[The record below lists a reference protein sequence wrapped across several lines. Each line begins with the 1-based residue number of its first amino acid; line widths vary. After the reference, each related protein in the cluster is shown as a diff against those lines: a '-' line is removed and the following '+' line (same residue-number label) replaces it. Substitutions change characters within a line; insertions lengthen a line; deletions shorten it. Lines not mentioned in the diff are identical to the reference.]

1 MEYTPWLPIGSLR
14 TQMLFLL
21 PSHRPVRMTI
31 GVAILIGL
39 TAGCSSSPAAPTP
52 PPPPTPGAPALTC
65 PADSTIEGVAGNEA
79 AVTFPAPTL
88 FGGAPPVAVTCT
100 PTSGGAFPLGPTNVV
115 CTARDSLN
123 RQAFCAFTVTVSP
136 SPLGADTFVAF
147 GDSVTVGENGITA
160 FRPMFVDAV
169 NAYPTQLLSMLR
181 GRYPS
186 QTQINVINEGR
197 GGERATE
204 SVSRLPSVLSRHRPQ
219 VLMMLT
225 GFNDLLGDGTRA
237 AQPVVDALRTNVRA
251 AFSAGVRHV
260 FVSTLPPSAPGKR
273 QIDPDAIVQANALIR
288 QFIASEGAVVVDPY
302 PAFLGHEQELLE
314 SDGLHLKPE
323 GNRVV
328 AQTFFDAIVGS
339 VR

>member
-1 MEYTPWLPIGSLR
+1 
-14 TQMLFLL
+14 MLFRL
-21 PSHRPVRMTI
+21 PLHRPVQTAI
-31 GVAILIGL
+31 GVAIIIGL
-39 TAGCSSSPAAPTP
+39 AARCSSSPAAPTP
-52 PPPPTPGAPALTC
+52 PPAPAPAAPALTC
-65 PADSTIEGVAGNEA
+65 PADSTIDGVAGTEA
-79 AVTFPAPTL
+79 TVTFPAPTIA
-88 FGGAPPVAVTCT
+88 GGASPVSVSCT
-100 PTSGGAFPLGPTNVV
+100 PSSGGAFPLGPTNVV

-123 RQAFCAFTVTVSP
+123 RQAFCTFTVTVSP
-136 SPLGADTFVAF
+136 SPLAADTFVAF
-147 GDSVTVGENGITA
+147 GDSVTSGENGITA
-160 FRPMFVDAV
+160 FRPFFVDAV
-169 NAYPTQLLSMLR
+169 NAYPTQLQSMLR

-186 QTQINVINEGR
+186 QTQIGVINEGR

-219 VLMMLT
+219 VLLMLT
-225 GFNDLLGDGTRA
+225 GFNDLLGDGTHA

-273 QIDPDAIVQANALIR
+273 QINPDAIVQTNAMIR
-288 QFIASEGAVVVDPY
+288 QFVASDGAVVVDPY

-314 SDGLHLKPE
+314 SDGLHLRPE

-328 AQTFFDAIVGS
+328 AQKFFDAILVT